1 MTGLPS
7 ETRFS
12 TCRVRQRRQRR
23 GAATV
28 EFAMTAPFLMIL
40 LLGMVDVGQLANV
53 GQAVS
58 GASSFAAREA
68 SKPTT
73 DSVATVQGR
82 VTEYLAD
89 RFPNLSS
96 DTLGA
101 ATDIALLDGNGN
113 VLSDSALSAMDPGSP
128 ITLQVVFQFDSVR
141 WLGGIGVG
149 QGKILQTTTVVRRE

>member
-1 MTGLPS
+1 
-7 ETRFS
+7 
-12 TCRVRQRRQRR
+12 
-23 GAATV
+23 
-28 EFAMTAPFLMIL
+28 MTAPFLMIL

-73 DSVATVQGR
+73 DSVATVEGR

-96 DTLGA
+96 DALVA
-101 ATDIALLDGNGN
+101 ATDITLLDADGNA
-113 VLSDSALSAMDPGSP
+113 LSDGALATMAPGSS
-128 ITLQVVFQFDSVR
+128 ITLQVAFQFDSVR
-141 WLGGIGVG
+141 WLGGVGVG
-149 QGKILQTTTVVRRE
+149 QGKTLQTTTVVRRE